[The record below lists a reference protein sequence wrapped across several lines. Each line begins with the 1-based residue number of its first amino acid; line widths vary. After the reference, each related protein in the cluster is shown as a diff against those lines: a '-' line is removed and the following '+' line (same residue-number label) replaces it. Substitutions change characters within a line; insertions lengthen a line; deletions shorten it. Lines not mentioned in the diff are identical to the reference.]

1 MGATP
6 YGKLILKRLV
16 DLDQTQAWLIKQVRV
31 KTGLYFD
38 GSYLYRLRMGEIHN
52 PRFVQAINE
61 ILGIEEDMSR

>member
-1 MGATP
+1 MGATA
-6 YGKLILKRLV
+6 YGKEIAKRLI
-16 DLDQTQAWLIKQVRV
+16 DLEKTQGWLIEQVKD

-52 PRFVQAINE
+52 PQFAQAINE

>member
-16 DLDQTQAWLIKQVRV
+16 DLEQTQAWLIKQVRA

>member
-1 MGATP
+1 MVATA
-6 YGKLILKRLV
+6 YGKEIAKRLI
-16 DLDQTQAWLIKQVRV
+16 DLEKTQGWLIEQVKD

-61 ILGIEEDMSR
+61 ILGIEEDVTR